1 MRRSNILLLSV
12 TLALASAAV
21 PAVGADGPSTLQIG
35 RPAPA
40 LSLKA
45 ADGST
50 RSLADVHKPVV
61 LIFYRGLW

>member
-1 MRRSNILLLSV
+1 MRRSHLVLG
-12 TLALASAAV
+12 LALAVGSAAG
-21 PAVGADGPSTLQIG
+21 PAVAGDGSPALEIG
-35 RPAPA
+35 HPAPA

-61 LIFYRGLW
+61 LVFFRGLW

>member
-1 MRRSNILLLSV
+1 MRRSHLALGVAL
-12 TLALASAAV
+12 TLALATG
-21 PAVGADGPSTLQIG
+21 PAVAGDGAPALETGH
-35 RPAPA
+35 PAPA

-50 RSLADVHKPVV
+50 RSLADLHKPVV

>member
-1 MRRSNILLLSV
+1 MRRSNLLFSV
-12 TLALASAAV
+12 ALALASVAG

-50 RSLADVHKPVV
+50 RSLAGLHRPVV